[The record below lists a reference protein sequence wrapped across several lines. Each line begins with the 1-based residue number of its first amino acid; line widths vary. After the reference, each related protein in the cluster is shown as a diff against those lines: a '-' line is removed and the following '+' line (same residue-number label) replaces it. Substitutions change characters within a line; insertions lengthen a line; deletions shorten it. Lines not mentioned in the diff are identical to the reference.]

1 MKKALFLLSILSV
14 GSVLWA
20 QQKHALVIGN
30 ANYTGIS
37 SLNNPL
43 NDANDM
49 EAALKGLGFTV
60 DKVLNGNLD
69 QMENAVL
76 NFKQR
81 LSSSRNSYG
90 FFFYAGH
97 GVQANGDNYLIP
109 VDAAGIQSE
118 SHLRQR
124 AVSVQTLLDNVGKAD
139 NELNIF
145 VLDACRDNPFSWG
158 NRSGIR
164 GLYVVSAPSGSIV
177 MYAAAAGQAAADGT
191 GRNGLFTGYLLNNLK
206 TAGLSVREMLD
217 KTGEDVLR
225 VSGGQQHPEIFVRF
239 FGTAYLG
246 QRPSPGPNPPPPPVP
261 NPPNPNSGLY
271 DQLVNATGVI
281 TITVTQNTELPPKTV
296 IARTSFITLRGD
308 TSGRTVLGNGD
319 SYIEIESG
327 VTLTLENITLRG
339 VTISVN
345 EGGTLVMNNAAT
357 ITGNNNRGVYVDG
370 TFTMNGG
377 SINYNRGGGIRVE
390 GTFTMNGGSITNN
403 RSFIA
408 AGVSIY
414 EGTFTM
420 NGGSIAYNNS
430 TDFGGGVSIGSGGS
444 FTMKAGRIE
453 NNSAGATGGGV
464 NSLGTFYMQGG
475 TIASNRARR
484 NGGGVW
490 ASSKSVFRM
499 TGGTIYGSNDGSNAN
514 IAGGRG
520 NAVYDYNA
528 FISVHNRTINKYP

>member
-1 MKKALFLLSILSV
+1 MKRATVFLAVLLM
-14 GSVLWA
+14 GTALWA

-81 LSSSRNSYG
+81 LSASRNSYG

-118 SHLRQR
+118 AHLRQR
-124 AVSVQTLLDNVGKAD
+124 AVSVQTLLDNIGKAD

-158 NRSGIR
+158 NRSGSR

-206 TAGLSVREMLD
+206 TAGLSVREVLD

-246 QRPSPGPNPPPPPVP
+246 TRPSPGPTPPPPPVP

-271 DQLVNATGVI
+271 NQLVNAAGVI
-281 TITVTQNTELPPKTV
+281 TITVTQDTTLPSVALSK
-296 IARTSFITLRGD
+296 AASITLRGD
-308 TSGRTVLGNGD
+308 TSGRTVLGNG
-319 SYIEIESG
+319 SSHIRIERG
-327 VTLTLENITLRG
+327 VALTLENITLRG
-339 VTISVN
+339 VQVWVY
-345 EGGTLVMNNAAT
+345 GGTLVMNSVAT
-357 ITGNNNRGVYVDG
+357 ITSCDSSGVHISD
-370 TFTMNGG
+370 
-377 SINYNRGGGIRVE
+377 

-403 RSFIA
+403 RGNMGG
-408 AGVSIY
+408 GVFIY
-414 EGTFTM
+414 EGRFTM
-420 NGGSIAYNNS
+420 NGGSIANNYAS
-430 TDFGGGVSIGSGGS
+430 IDGGGVSIGSGGS

-453 NNSAGATGGGV
+453 NNSAGGSGGGV

-475 TIASNRARR
+475 TISSNRARKD
-484 NGGGVW
+484 GGGVYV
-490 ASSKSVFRM
+490 SYNTSCVFRM
-499 TGGTIYGSNDGSNAN
+499 TGGTIYGSNGGSNAN

-520 NAVYDYNA
+520 NTVYDGNA
-528 FISVHNRTINKYP
+528 FISAHNRTINKYP